1 MAEVGGCA
9 TVEAASVFTLC
20 VLAGGS
26 IGGMRMGGACV
37 GDVHGWAALEGA
49 SGFVPSMVAVGITV
63 SYVESTENCAS
74 GDVAIARSHEMSQ
87 KQRAHL
93 SVYMYIYI
101 LSDLLVMH
109 SDLLVTY

>member
-9 TVEAASVFTLC
+9 ALEAASVFTL
-20 VLAGGS
+20 G
-26 IGGMRMGGACV
+26 
-37 GDVHGWAALEGA
+37 
-49 SGFVPSMVAVGITV
+49 VAFHCPD
-63 SYVESTENCAS
+63 STENCAS

-87 KQRAHL
+87 KQRARL
-93 SVYMYIYI
+93 SVYMYIYIYI